1 MTTYSSRDEISE
13 QYRWDLTSIFE
24 NDEAFLSALEKA
36 KNYPERCLS
45 FQGRISQSPETL
57 LEYLRFDDE
66 MSIELSKLINYAN
79 RKADEDTRSSLYQD
93 YSSQVMSLYVSI
105 SGACSWFA
113 SELLNIDKETMNQF
127 YQQCPDLEL
136 YRRALDVIFRRRD
149 HVLTP
154 AEEKLLA
161 SAGDMASQP
170 ENVFSLLN
178 DADLSFEDALDSK
191 GEAHP
196 VTHGSYI
203 PLMMSPDR
211 TLRENAYQSLYS
223 TYKQFRNTFAAT
235 LGAQNKQLKFYSD
248 ARKYP
253 SMLASAL
260 DGNEVP
266 TEVYTNLI
274 EAVHHNLPALHN
286 YVKLR
291 KELLGVDELRFSDL
305 YVPIVDD
312 IDLTFTYE
320 QACEII
326 LEALKPMGE
335 EYLTLVRKGLSE
347 RWVDVYETPGK
358 RSGAY
363 SSGGFGMHPVIL
375 MNFQGKLDDVFTLIH
390 EMGHSIHTYL
400 SCENQ
405 PSCYSDYVIF
415 VAEVASTCN
424 EALLTHYFLKHAK
437 NERERAYFLNH
448 FLEQFRATLYRQ
460 TMFAEFELKV
470 SELAAQGVG
479 ITADA
484 LCEIYRKLNE
494 DYFGSDIVVDD
505 NIALEWARIPHFYY
519 CFYVYQYATGFAAAI
534 ALSQRILN
542 GGIQERDD
550 YLNFLKGGSSKPPID
565 LLRGAGVDMMSTL
578 PIENALAQFDTMID
592 EMANTCHSLKEN
604 NNAESSS
611 SAATTPVTV
620 SATSEVSTATD
631 APTATDVSAASGVPV
646 ATDTPAVPDATTNR
660 FTNLNAKQLGES
672 LAKMEGIFVLA
683 TTNEDNTPDAAVF
696 VPRMLD
702 EQHLVFFLAQNRS
715 RKNLERTKQA
725 WGVYEVSHPEA
736 KEKQDRYAGARLKLS
751 LVLPEGETAKEF
763 KEATKDFAQMNP
775 AAIVVRIEQLIAL
788 G

>member
-1 MTTYSSRDEISE
+1 
-13 QYRWDLTSIFE
+13 
-24 NDEAFLSALEKA
+24 
-36 KNYPERCLS
+36 
-45 FQGRISQSPETL
+45 
-57 LEYLRFDDE
+57 
-66 MSIELSKLINYAN
+66 
-79 RKADEDTRSSLYQD
+79 
-93 YSSQVMSLYVSI
+93 
-105 SGACSWFA
+105 
-113 SELLNIDKETMNQF
+113 
-127 YQQCPDLEL
+127 
-136 YRRALDVIFRRRD
+136 
-149 HVLTP
+149 
-154 AEEKLLA
+154 
-161 SAGDMASQP
+161 
-170 ENVFSLLN
+170 
-178 DADLSFEDALDSK
+178 
-191 GEAHP
+191 
-196 VTHGSYI
+196 
-203 PLMMSPDR
+203 MMSTDK
-211 TLRENAYQSLYS
+211 TLRENAYHSLYA

-274 EAVHHNLPALHN
+274 EAVHENFAALHK
-286 YVKLR
+286 YVALR
-291 KELLGVDELRFSDL
+291 KELLEVEELRFSDL

-320 QACEII
+320 EACEII
-326 LEALKPMGE
+326 LEALKPLGE
-335 EYLTLVRKGLSE
+335 DYLSLVRKGLSE

-363 SSGGFGMHPVIL
+363 SAGGFGMHPVIL

-424 EALLTHYFLKHAK
+424 EALLTHYFLEHAK

-470 SELAAQGVG
+470 SELTAQGAG

-494 DYFGSDIVVDD
+494 DYFGSSIVVDD
-505 NIALEWARIPHFYY
+505 EIALEWARIPHFYY

-534 ALSQRILN
+534 ALSQRILE
-542 GGIQERDD
+542 GGTQERDD
-550 YLNFLKGGSSKPPID
+550 YLNFLKGGSSKPPIE

-578 PIENALAQFDTMID
+578 PITKALAQFDEMID
-592 EMANTCHSLKEN
+592 EMADVCHALKQEKG
-604 NNAESSS
+604 AVSSDAGS
-611 SAATTPVTV
+611 QPAAGTV
-620 SATSEVSTATD
+620 SGD
-631 APTATDVSAASGVPV
+631 AAAQPAGGASLQADAASGD
-646 ATDTPAVPDATTNR
+646 AGSQPAGNTASSGARPQPVPDASTNH
-660 FTNLNAKQLGES
+660 FTNFTVEELGAS

-683 TTNEDNTPDAAVF
+683 TTNEDGSPDAAIF
-696 VPRMLD
+696 VPRLLD
-702 EQHLVFFLAQNRS
+702 ETHLIMFLAPNRT
-715 RKNLERTKQA
+715 RQNLERTGQA
-725 WGVYEVSHPEA
+725 WGVYEVTHA
-736 KEKQDRYAGARLKLS
+736 DATEKQQRYAGARMKLS
-751 LVLPEGETAKEF
+751 LVKPEGETAE
-763 KEATKDFAQMNP
+763 EFAQATADFPSVNP
-775 AAIVVRIEQLIAL
+775 AALVLRIEQLIAL

>member
-36 KNYPERCLS
+36 KNYPEQCLS

-66 MSIELSKLINYAN
+66 MSIELSKLVNYAN
-79 RKADEDTRSSLYQD
+79 RKADEDTRSSLYQN

-113 SELLNIDKETMNQF
+113 SELLSINEETMNQF

-196 VTHGSYI
+196 ITHGSYI
-203 PLMMSPDR
+203 PLMMSSDR

-335 EYLTLVRKGLSE
+335 EYLALVRKGLSE

-363 SSGGFGMHPVIL
+363 SAGGFGMHPVIL

-424 EALLTHYFLKHAK
+424 EALLTHYFLEHTK

-494 DYFGSDIVVDD
+494 DYFGSDVVVDD

-542 GGIQERDD
+542 GGIPERDD

-604 NNAESSS
+604 NSTESSS
-611 SAATTPVTV
+611 SAATTSDTTDT
-620 SATSEVSTATD
+620 SAV
-631 APTATDVSAASGVPV
+631 SGVPD

-683 TTNEDNTPDAAVF
+683 TTNEDNTPDAAIF

-751 LVLPEGETAKEF
+751 LVLPEGETAREF
-763 KEATKDFAQMNP
+763 EEATKDFAQMNP